1 MSALFSWERF
11 ASAFPK
17 VMQNFPVTIEM
28 IVIAESLG
36 IVLGGMIAIIRI
48 YKIPVLN
55 QFYSIYISF
64 MRGTPIMV
72 QLLVVFYALPQFVQG
87 VFGIDINNW
96 QKLIFASIT
105 LALNESAMLAE
116 IFRSA
121 IVSIPSLQYEAGYS
135 VGMTWWQ
142 TFRRIILVQAIRI
155 ALPSYG
161 SNLVTLIQSTS
172 LAYMIGVI
180 DLMGR
185 ADAIGTSTRH
195 SFEPYVCVTI
205 IYVIFSLAVRG
216 IFRILSG
223 RLRYENNYSKT
234 VAGSKELERK
244 EEAVA

>member
-28 IVIAESLG
+28 IIIAELLG
-36 IVLGGMIAIIRI
+36 IVFGVMIAIIRI

-55 QFYSIYISF
+55 QIYSVYISF

-87 VFGIDINNW
+87 VFGVDINNW
-96 QKLIFASIT
+96 QKFIFASIT

-121 IVSIPSLQYEAGYS
+121 ITSIPALQYEAGYS

-142 TFRRIILVQAIRI
+142 TFHRIILPQAVRI

-161 SNLVTLIQSTS
+161 SNLVSLIQSTS

-205 IYVIFSLAVRG
+205 IYVIFSLLVRG
-216 IFRILSG
+216 VFKILSG
-223 RLRYENNYSKT
+223 SLSYEGHSSKVT
-234 VAGSKELERK
+234 AVSKEMIRK
-244 EEAVA
+244 EAA